1 MFSAQN
7 PHNTCMSQPNLIVD
21 AHLDLAL
28 NMVRKLIDHTKP
40 IGELRQLEN
49 REAQQAMTSL
59 PEFARGNV
67 ALVFGTIFAVP
78 ADLDF
83 AKNAFSSSD
92 QGYLTPEEAELQ
104 GLEQLAVYETWAQDG
119 LIRLITSRAV
129 LEDHLKRFTTDRVPG
144 LLVLMEGAD
153 PIKTVSDLEMWWSRG
168 VRAIGLTWGRTRYA
182 GGTGA
187 PGGLTPEGRELLT
200 AMRERGMILDTSHL
214 AEQAFYEALEFYP
227 DRIMA
232 THSNPRALLVSP
244 IPDPVIPADRHL
256 SDEMIRAIGTRGG
269 MAGLNLINYFLEPR
283 WTFTDQST
291 PVSIFDQCRRILE
304 HNAALIGW
312 ESVGIGSDFDA
323 TMSLD
328 CSPMELDTI
337 ADFARF
343 AEVVPAKARAGVLG
357 ENWLRFLRVSLP
369 KNSRNVKRMPRK
381 PSISQHWEK
390 EI

>member
-1 MFSAQN
+1 MN
-7 PHNTCMSQPNLIVD
+7 PPYLIVD

-59 PEFARGNV
+59 PEFSKGNV

-78 ADLDF
+78 ADLGF
-83 AKNAFSSSD
+83 AKNAFSNAPAHP
-92 QGYLTPEEAELQ
+92 GYSTPEEAKIQ
-104 GLEQLAVYETWAQDG
+104 GLEQLAVYEDWAQDG
-119 LIRLITSRAV
+119 LVRLITSRSV
-129 LEDHLKRFTTDRVPG
+129 LENHLQQFPTDRVPG

-153 PIKTVSDLEMWWSRG
+153 PITSVSDLELWYGRG
-168 VRAIGLTWGRTRYA
+168 VRAVGLTWGRTRYA

-187 PGGLTPEGRELLT
+187 PGGLTPEGHELLK

-214 AEQAFYEALEFYP
+214 AEQAFYEALEYYP

-232 THSNPRALLVSP
+232 SHSNPRALLNSP
-244 IPDPVIPADRHL
+244 IADPVIPPDRHL
-256 SDEMIRAIGTRGG
+256 SDDMIRAIGARGG
-269 MAGLNLINYFLEPR
+269 VIGLNLINYFLEPR
-283 WTFTDQST
+283 WTFPDQST

-304 HNAALIGW
+304 HNAVLIGW

-328 CSPMELDTI
+328 CSPLELDTI
-337 ADFARF
+337 ADYAKFAQ
-343 AEVVPAKARAGVLG
+343 VVPEHARAGVLG
-357 ENWLRFLRVSLP
+357 ENWLRFLKASLP
-369 KNSRNVKRMPRK
+369 
-381 PSISQHWEK
+381 
-390 EI
+390 